1 MNFDNYVPKTTT
13 KNNMVFGITSNG
25 SNGHFP
31 VMEVDDVAD
40 EIYLGPIARYIDQ
53 SLTNSLPAGF

>member
-13 KNNMVFGITSNG
+13 KNNMVFGITSDG
-25 SNGHFP
+25 SNYFP